1 VLQDQH
7 AQGYFG
13 WRLPSPTRAAPLMPF
28 PLRPVDGFHHFLV
41 LQQLIHHLHPRF
53 PQLGYFFGKQPFPQT
68 RLLVPQL
75 DHWLALLALVKSTAK
90 ATL

>member
-13 WRLPSPTRAAPLMPF
+13 WRLPSPTRAAPPMPF
-28 PLRPVDGFHHFLV
+28 PLRPVDGFQQFVV

-75 DHWLALLALVKSTAK
+75 DHWLALLALVESTAK
-90 ATL
+90 APL